1 MLDADKFKLFKTA
14 LGSFSEAR
22 KSGDNEKK
30 IKYYKILR
38 SLFEFDLVFF
48 RQIERFIQFTPNIR
62 SLEGQHDRVET
73 KKLVLKRKIDECDK
87 N

>member
-1 MLDADKFKLFKTA
+1 LDAEKFKLFKTA

-48 RQIERFIQFTPNIR
+48 REIERFIQFTPNIKTM
-62 SLEGQHDRVET
+62 GGPINNET
-73 KKLVLKRKIDECDK
+73 KKLVLKRKIDQCD
-87 N
+87 ND